1 MMLGGVMVLLNIWS
15 VGHFLQWAIVG
26 RFLLDNWYIFLI
38 LSVGWECLELVLPYE
53 FAQET
58 WDNKISDVVVNCL
71 GFYLGVSIRQHQ
83 SKEN

>member
-1 MMLGGVMVLLNIWS
+1 MLGGVMVLLNIWS